1 MSVLQKKGG
10 KAMRQKIN
18 ICLIFTLLLVVGG
31 WSSATGLKAAESD
44 EFTSTWYGY
53 LNPGQRPTVAD
64 VEGYY
69 KSYGDYPT
77 LTDEQSRY
85 IIIPLKKITND
96 RGAYLVDA
104 KGMTLYIFDKDKEPG
119 KSACYGGC
127 VKSWPPYA
135 PEVGQPEP
143 LAPLTLITRDDG
155 TKQYAYKG
163 RPLYYYVKDGSPGDV
178 KGEGVGKAW
187 WIVKP

>member
-1 MSVLQKKGG
+1 MSVLKKEGN
-10 KAMRQKIN
+10 AMRQKIN
-18 ICLIFTLLLVVGG
+18 VCLITLLLVVGG

-44 EFTSTWYGY
+44 ELTSTWYGY
-53 LNPGQRPTVAD
+53 LNPGQMPTVAD

-69 KSYGDYPT
+69 KSYGDYPNP
-77 LTDEQSRY
+77 TDEQARY
-85 IIIPLKKITND
+85 IVIPLKKVTSD
-96 RGAYLVDA
+96 RVSYLVDA

-127 VKSWPPYA
+127 AKSWPPYA
-135 PEVGQPEP
+135 PAAAAQAELVS
-143 LAPLTLITRDDG
+143 PLTLITRDDG

-163 RPLYYYVKDGSPGDV
+163 KPLYYYEKDNTPGDV

>member
-1 MSVLQKKGG
+1 
-10 KAMRQKIN
+10 MRQKIN
-18 ICLIFTLLLVVGG
+18 VCLILTLLLVVGG

-53 LNPGQRPTVAD
+53 LNSGQRPTVAD

-69 KSYGDYPT
+69 KNYGDYPT

-85 IIIPLKKITND
+85 IIIPLKKITGD

-127 VKSWPPYA
+127 AKSWPPYA
-135 PEVGQPEP
+135 PEVSQPEP
-143 LAPLTLITRDDG
+143 LSPLTVITRDDG

-163 RPLYYYVKDGSPGDV
+163 RPLYYYVKDSGPGDV
-178 KGEGVGKAW
+178 TGEGVGKAW